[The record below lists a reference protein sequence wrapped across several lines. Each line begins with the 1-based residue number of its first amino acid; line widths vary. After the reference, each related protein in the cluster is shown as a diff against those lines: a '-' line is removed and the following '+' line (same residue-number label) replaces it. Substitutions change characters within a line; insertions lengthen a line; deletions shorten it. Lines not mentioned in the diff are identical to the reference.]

1 LSEHFCGADFFV
13 NETVFC
19 CCCLPQVVLQLR
31 GGEKHKSVEL
41 VRNLVR
47 TLLVLSLAGI
57 KMVRERTLKRV

>member
-1 LSEHFCGADFFV
+1 
-13 NETVFC
+13 
-19 CCCLPQVVLQLR
+19 LPQVVLQLR

>member
-1 LSEHFCGADFFV
+1 MKLFF
-13 NETVFC
+13 